1 MRRVVAFLAGLM
13 LATATFAGTAIAA
26 PSSHFSDTQTQ
37 VFCESLTND
46 AGTAQLFVAVSQEFG
61 SAGGLVFWA
70 SPADPE
76 TDLPT
81 WIAGSS
87 AVLLEGATLSATFD
101 VFEFV
106 EPVNPDDPPFG
117 DLVGEATLEATLT
130 PVGDPQPYSFEE
142 SSGNHHFRISGSVQ
156 ELAVDGTLD
165 LPEDISFDLASCSA
179 VTDSFTA
186 FSNNPASFV
195 QQFSEIQ
202 VFCMWETAD
211 GFVNLFAANG
221 DFGTFA
227 DLFVT
232 DASGEYFGFGDAS
245 LTDTA
250 FSATWDLF
258 PAQEGGE
265 LDPVGS
271 ASASADLTR
280 TGERINE
287 SISFGN
293 VKIHVTGEVLAVDGS
308 LELTTPGGSQSL
320 AMDSEHCSG
329 ADVRQT
335 QLESARQGPRG
346 RPLANDTP
354 DAAEPIAVG
363 GSVTVRTGGTAL
375 DPEQPCLLDEE
386 GGEVPLG
393 HTAWWTF
400 EGTGGDVLVD
410 TAGSDFDTVLGVYTL
425 EGDTFVQVG
434 CVDDVDD
441 SLQARITVATDAGVT
456 YYVQAGGFG
465 GDSGTLV
472 LTVS

>member
-26 PSSHFSDTQTQ
+26 PSDHFGDTQTQ
-37 VFCESLTND
+37 LFCENLTND
-46 AGTAQLFVAVSQEFG
+46 AGAAQLFVAVSEQFG
-61 SAGGLVFWA
+61 SGGGLAFWA
-70 SPADPE
+70 SPADPA
-76 TDLPT
+76 TDPPT
-81 WIAGSS
+81 WISGAS
-87 AVLLEGATLSATFD
+87 AVLLEGATLTGTFD
-101 VFEFV
+101 VFEFQ

-117 DLVGEATLEATLT
+117 DPVGEATLEATLT

-142 SSGNHHFRISGSVQ
+142 KSGNHHFRVTGTFQ
-156 ELAVDGTLD
+156 ELAVDGTLN
-165 LPEDISFDLASCSA
+165 LPEDISFDLGSCVA
-179 VTDSFTA
+179 GVDSFSA

-195 QQFSEIQ
+195 QQLSEVQ
-202 VFCMWETAD
+202 LFCMWETAD
-211 GFVNLFAANG
+211 GFVNLFAASG
-221 DFGTFA
+221 QGGFA

-232 DASGEYFGFGDAS
+232 DASGSYFGFGDAS

-258 PAQEGGE
+258 PAQEDGE
-265 LDPVGS
+265 LDPVGD

-293 VKIHVTGEVLAVDGS
+293 VKIHVTGEVLAVDGT
-308 LELTTPGGSQSL
+308 LELATPGGSQSL
-320 AMDSEHCSG
+320 AMDAEHCSG
-329 ADVRQT
+329 ADVRET
-335 QLESARQGPRG
+335 VLESARQGPRG
-346 RPLANDTP
+346 KPLANDTP

-363 GSVTVRTGGTAL
+363 ESVTVRTTGTAL
-375 DPEQPCLLDEE
+375 DAEQPCLVDE
-386 GGEVPLG
+386 GGELPFG

-434 CVDDVDD
+434 CVDDVD
-441 SLQARITVATDAGVT
+441 SLQARITVPTDAGVT

-465 GDSGTLV
+465 GDSGSLV

>member
-1 MRRVVAFLAGLM
+1 MRRVLAFIAGLM

-37 VFCESLTND
+37 LFCDNLTND
-46 AGTAQLFVAVSQEFG
+46 AGTAQLFVAVSEQFG
-61 SAGGLVFWA
+61 SGGGLAFWA

-76 TDLPT
+76 TDPPT
-81 WIAGSS
+81 WISGSS
-87 AVLLEGATLSATFD
+87 VVLLEGATLSATFD
-101 VFEFV
+101 VFEFQ

-117 DLVGEATLEATLT
+117 DPVGEATLEATLT

-142 SSGNHHFRISGSVQ
+142 KSGNHHFRITGTFQ
-156 ELAVDGTLD
+156 ELAVDGTLN
-165 LPEDISFDLASCSA
+165 LPEDISFDLGSCLA
-179 VTDSFTA
+179 GVDSFSA
-186 FSNNPASFV
+186 FSNSPASSV
-195 QQFSEIQ
+195 QQFSEVQ

-221 DFGTFA
+221 DFGSFA
-227 DLFVT
+227 DLFVS
-232 DASGEYFGFGDAS
+232 DASGEYFGFGDAN

-258 PAQEGGE
+258 PAEEGGE
-265 LDPVGS
+265 LDPVGD

-280 TGERINE
+280 TGERINDT
-287 SISFGN
+287 IRFGN
-293 VKIHVTGEVLAVDGS
+293 VKIHVTGEVLAVDGA

-320 AMDSEHCSG
+320 AMDAEHCSG
-329 ADVRQT
+329 ADVRET
-335 QLESARQGPRG
+335 QLQSAAQGPRG

-363 GSVTVRTGGTAL
+363 DSVTVRTGGTAA
-375 DPEQPCLLDEE
+375 DPEQPCLVDE
-386 GGEVPLG
+386 GGEVPFG

-434 CVDDVDD
+434 CVDDVD
-441 SLQARITVATDAGVT
+441 SLQARITIPTEAGVT

-472 LTVS
+472 LTLS